1 MTDPDELEKRREATI
16 RDIEQTDLLREQ
28 RTQIEDLRRE
38 LDLARGQLA
47 QKDEFTSSNPK
58 GPLVE
63 FLAPSYVGCKAE
75 YVRSLL
81 ESMRLLAR
89 RGYRTRAVFASGVS
103 IISNARTWLFGQA
116 VEDDADVFAMIDS
129 DIGWNPG
136 DLLYCVEQS
145 EPMVVIPVPIRNVDL
160 ETMIDRERKAEGIA
174 FNVWPQDMGELRKR
188 EQKAGMV
195 RIDGAGGA
203 FTVMKK
209 DAALSLIRH
218 YPDLE
223 VRIDAE
229 ERKSWALWHPIL
241 KDGVE
246 WGEDTSFFY
255 RWHQIGGQT
264 WALLGA
270 PTSHSGEL
278 VLEGR
283 LFEKLNPD
291 LPDES
296 TRVYTGR
303 YGK

>member
-1 MTDPDELEKRREATI
+1 VTDE
-16 RDIEQTDLLREQ
+16 RDALLAEQ
-28 RTQIEDLRRE
+28 RAQIEDLRRE
-38 LDLARGQLA
+38 LELARGQLA

-63 FLAPSYVGCKAE
+63 FLTPSYVGCKAE
-75 YVRSLL
+75 YVRSLV
-81 ESMRLLAR
+81 ESMRLLAKN
-89 RGYRTRAVFASGVS
+89 GYRTRTVFASGVS

-116 VEDDADVFAMIDS
+116 VEDGADVHVMIDS

-136 DLLYCVEQS
+136 DLLYCVEQP

-160 ETMIDRERKAEGIA
+160 ETMIDRERKVEGIL
-174 FNVWPQDMGELRKR
+174 FNVWPQDMNELRKR
-188 EQKAGMV
+188 EQKSDLV

-223 VRIDAE
+223 VRISAE
-229 ERKSWALWHPIL
+229 EKRSWALWHPIL
-241 KDGVE
+241 KDKVE
-246 WGEDTSFFY
+246 WGEDTSFFH
-255 RWHQIGGQT
+255 RWHLIGGQT
-264 WALLGA
+264 WALVGS

-283 LFEKLNPD
+283 LLEKLNPD

-303 YGK
+303 YGG